1 MTKRILSVDIF
12 RAVTMLLMIFV
23 NDLWTLHGVP
33 GWLEH
38 ASANEDAIGLADTVF
53 PAFLFIVGLSI
64 PFAIGSRITRGD
76 SKYSILLHILR
87 RTLALVMM
95 GFFMVN
101 QENFNH
107 QAPELLRQLW
117 DILMIF
123 GFILIWNNYENKK
136 VMGKVPVWLFQ
147 VTGIVI
153 LIVLAFMYKGGTA
166 DDPHWMRPHWW
177 GILGLIG
184 WAYLVCACI
193 FLFSQ
198 NRMGIIIVAW
208 VVLNALN
215 LLEVIPGSLP
225 LPRFLLMVSA
235 SNHVLVMSGVLVT
248 LIYLR
253 FREKENF
260 RIFGLILLTLAGLCI
275 AYGFGV
281 RPYGGISKILATPSW
296 TSLCAGISIAVFLI
310 IFIIADILH
319 YSGWATIIMPAG
331 QSTLT
336 CYLLPGLLYPILY
349 PLQRMLPDSL
359 LTGIAGLIKS
369 LLFALLTVFITG
381 WLQKIPIRLKI

>member
-38 ASANEDAIGLADTVF
+38 ASENEDAIGLADTVF

-296 TSLCAGISIAVFLI
+296 TSLCTGISIAVFLI

>member
-296 TSLCAGISIAVFLI
+296 TSLCTGISIAVFLI

>member
-33 GWLEH
+33 QWLEH
-38 ASANEDAIGLADTVF
+38 TTANEDGMGFSDTIF

-64 PFAIGSRITRGD
+64 PFAIGSRIARGD

-87 RTLALVMM
+87 RTLALVLM

-101 QENFNH
+101 QENFNPGV
-107 QAPELLRQLW
+107 PEMLRVLW
-117 DILMIF
+117 NILMIIA
-123 GFILIWNNYENKK
+123 FILIWNNYESKK
-136 VMGKVPVWLFQ
+136 VFGKVPVWIFQ
-147 VTGIVI
+147 GTGIAI
-153 LIVLAFMYKGGTA
+153 LLVLAFIYKGGTA

-184 WAYLVCACI
+184 WAYLVCTVI
-193 FLFSQ
+193 YLFSQ
-198 NRMGIIIVAW
+198 NRMVIIIAAW
-208 VVLNALN
+208 VILNALN
-215 LLEVIPGSLP
+215 LLEVIPNSLP
-225 LPRFLLMVSA
+225 MPRLHIIVSA

-248 LIYLR
+248 MIYLR
-253 FREKENF
+253 IREKENF
-260 RIFGLILLTLAGLCI
+260 TVFGILLLMLAGLCI

-296 TSLCAGISIAVFLI
+296 TSICAGISMAVFLI
-310 IFIIADILH
+310 IFIIADVLH
-319 YSGWATIIMPAG
+319 YSGWASVIMPAG

-336 CYLLPGLLYPILY
+336 CYLLPGLLYPLLY
-349 PLQRMLPDSL
+349 PLQQMLPASL
-359 LTGIAGLIKS
+359 LTGMAGLVKS
-369 LLFALLTVFITG
+369 LLFALLTVIITG
-381 WLQKIPIRLKI
+381 WLQKIHIRLKI

>member
-38 ASANEDAIGLADTVF
+38 AAANEDGMGLADTVF

-87 RTLALVMM
+87 RTLALVLM

-101 QENFNH
+101 QENFNPLV
-107 QAPELLRQLW
+107 PEMQRTLW
-117 DILMIF
+117 DVLMIF
-123 GFILIWNNYENKK
+123 AFILIWNNYEGKK
-136 VMGKVPVWLFQ
+136 VFGKVPVWIFQ
-147 VTGIVI
+147 VCGIAI
-153 LIVLAFMYKGGTA
+153 LLVLAFIYKGGTA
-166 DDPHWMRPHWW
+166 GDPHWMRPHWW

-193 FLFSQ
+193 YLFSQ
-198 NRMGIIIVAW
+198 NRIGIIILAW
-208 VVLNALN
+208 VILNALN
-215 LLEVIPGSLP
+215 LLEVIPNWLP
-225 LPRFLLMVSA
+225 LPRLLLIVGA

-248 LIYLR
+248 MIYLR
-253 FREKENF
+253 IREKENF
-260 RIFGLILLTLAGLCI
+260 RIFGLILLMMAGLCI

-296 TSLCAGISIAVFLI
+296 TSICAGISIAVFLI
-310 IFIIADILH
+310 IFILADVLH
-319 YSGWATIIMPAG
+319 YSGWASVIMPAG
-331 QSTLT
+331 QNTLT
-336 CYLLPGLLYPILY
+336 CYLLPGLLYPLLY
-349 PLQRMLPDSL
+349 PLQQMLPASL
-359 LTGIAGLIKS
+359 LTGVAGLIKS
-369 LLFALLTVFITG
+369 LLFALLTVIIAG
-381 WLQKIPIRLKI
+381 WLQKIHIRLKI

>member
-38 ASANEDAIGLADTVF
+38 TAANEDGMGLADTVF

-64 PFAIGSRITRGD
+64 PFAIGSRVARGD

-87 RTLALVMM
+87 RTLALVLM

-101 QENFNH
+101 QENFNSGV
-107 QAPELLRQLW
+107 PEVIRMW
-117 DILMIF
+117 WEILMIIA
-123 GFILIWNNYENKK
+123 FILIWNDYESKK
-136 VMGKVPVWLFQ
+136 VFGKIPAWLFQ
-147 VTGIVI
+147 VTGMAI
-153 LIVLAFMYKGGTA
+153 LVMLAFLYKGGTA
-166 DDPHWMRPHWW
+166 EDPHWMRPHWW

-193 FLFSQ
+193 YLFSR
-198 NRMGIIIVAW
+198 NRMGIIIAALVI
-208 VVLNALN
+208 LNALN
-215 LLEVIPGSLP
+215 LLEVIPNSLP
-225 LPRFLLMVSA
+225 LPHFLLIVSA

-253 FREKENF
+253 VTDKMNF
-260 RIFGLILLTLAGLCI
+260 TVFGIILLILAAVCI
-275 AYGFGV
+275 GYGFGV
-281 RPYGGISKILATPSW
+281 RPFGGISKILATPSW
-296 TSLCAGISIAVFLI
+296 TSICAGISMAVFLV
-310 IFIIADILH
+310 IFILADVLH
-319 YSGWATIIMPAG
+319 YSGWASVIMPAG

-336 CYLLPGLLYPILY
+336 CYLIPGLLYPILY
-349 PLQRMLPDSL
+349 PLQQLLPASL
-359 LTGIAGLIKS
+359 LTGIAGLAKS
-369 LLFALLTVFITG
+369 LLFALLTVIITG
-381 WLQKIPIRLKI
+381 WLQKIHIRLKI

>member
-33 GWLEH
+33 EWLEH
-38 ASANEDAIGLADTVF
+38 TAADEDGMGLSDIVF

-64 PFAIGSRITRGD
+64 PFAIGSRMTRGD

-87 RTLALVMM
+87 RTLALVLM

-107 QAPELLRQLW
+107 QVPEMVRMIW
-117 DILMIF
+117 DILMIIA
-123 GFILIWNNYENKK
+123 FILIWNNYEGKK
-136 VMGKVPVWLFQ
+136 VFGKVPVWLFQ
-147 VTGIVI
+147 VTGIAF
-153 LIVLAFMYKGGTA
+153 LLVLAVIYKGGTA

-184 WAYLVCACI
+184 WAYLICASI
-193 FLFSQ
+193 YLFSQ
-198 NRMGIIIVAW
+198 NRMGIIISAW
-208 VVLNALN
+208 IILNALN
-215 LLEVIPGSLP
+215 LLEVIPESFP
-225 LPRFLLMVSA
+225 LPRFLLIVSA

-248 LIYLR
+248 LIYFR
-253 FREKENF
+253 IREKENF
-260 RIFGLILLTLAGLCI
+260 ALFALILLLLAGLCI
-275 AYGFGV
+275 AYGFTV

-296 TSLCAGISIAVFLI
+296 TSICAGISMAVFLI
-310 IFIIADILH
+310 IFFLADVLH
-319 YSGWATIIMPAG
+319 YSGWASVIMPAG

-336 CYLLPGLLYPILY
+336 CYLVPGLLYPLLY
-349 PLQRMLPDSL
+349 PLQQLLPDSL
-359 LTGIAGLIKS
+359 LTGIPGLVKS
-369 LLFALLTVFITG
+369 MLFALLTVIITG
-381 WLQKIPIRLKI
+381 WLQKIHIRLKI

>member
-38 ASANEDAIGLADTVF
+38 AAANEDGMGLADTVF

-87 RTLALVMM
+87 RTLALVLM

-101 QENFNH
+101 QENFNPLV
-107 QAPELLRQLW
+107 PEMQRTLW
-117 DILMIF
+117 DVLMIF
-123 GFILIWNNYENKK
+123 AFILIWNNYEGKK
-136 VMGKVPVWLFQ
+136 VFGKVPVWIFQ
-147 VTGIVI
+147 VTGIAI
-153 LIVLAFMYKGGTA
+153 LLVLAFIYKGGTA
-166 DDPHWMRPHWW
+166 GDPHWMRPHWW

-193 FLFSQ
+193 YLFSQ
-198 NRMGIIIVAW
+198 NRIGIIILAW
-208 VVLNALN
+208 VILNALN
-215 LLEVIPGSLP
+215 LLEVIPNWLP
-225 LPRFLLMVSA
+225 LPRLLLIVGA

-248 LIYLR
+248 MIYLR
-253 FREKENF
+253 IREKENF
-260 RIFGLILLTLAGLCI
+260 RIFGLILLMMAGLCI

-296 TSLCAGISIAVFLI
+296 TSICAGISIAVFLI
-310 IFIIADILH
+310 IFILADVLH
-319 YSGWATIIMPAG
+319 YSGWASVIMPAG
-331 QSTLT
+331 QNTLT
-336 CYLLPGLLYPILY
+336 CYLLPGLLYPLLY
-349 PLQRMLPDSL
+349 PLQQMLPASF
-359 LTGIAGLIKS
+359 LTGVAGLVKS
-369 LLFALLTVFITG
+369 LLFALLTVIIAG
-381 WLQKIPIRLKI
+381 WLQKIHIRLKI